1 MAESTVRDG
10 DKGIDLLKSK
20 IGQPLSANRFVVEF
34 EKLPKPFEGLQNDY
48 LRILCQSAS
57 IAGKSIGTNDLFRH
71 YKLPDG
77 TVDYGDTMSFE
88 FICDQNFLD
97 RQIIEE
103 WLRMIHTPLGYESR
117 TILNA
122 DNNNE
127 RPEGHGFSFYNDYI
141 GTAAIHVLRKDGT
154 RASTQRLHDC
164 YVSGYDDISL
174 DMDTGSEG
182 GPMTFSFELT
192 YRYHTMDNSNGGG
205 DVSLNANFI
214 TSRRR
219 SGETELG
226 ESAFQLNGL
235 NKGRRIF
242 DGILQGLKVAGRFNS
257 KLGDLG
263 RRLGSY
269 DTAITR
275 ASNIG
280 RDLGINSE
288 FITQKRRGD

>member
-34 EKLPKPFEGLQNDY
+34 EKLPKPMDGLQNDY
-48 LRILCQSAS
+48 LRILCKSAS

-103 WLRMIHTPLGYESR
+103 WLRMIHTPLGFESR
-117 TILNA
+117 TILNR
-122 DNNNE
+122 DNEFTNDE
-127 RPEGHGFSFYNDYI
+127 RPEGHAFSFYNDYI
-141 GTAAIHVLRKDGT
+141 GTAKIHVLRKDGT
-154 RASTQRLHDC
+154 KASTQTLHEC

-192 YRYHTMDNSNGGG
+192 YRYHTMDYSNAGG
-205 DVSLNANFI
+205 DVSLTLPDAGNF
-214 TSRRR
+214 
-219 SGETELG
+219 EL
-226 ESAFQLNGL
+226 SGL

-263 RRLGSY
+263 KRLGSY

-288 FITQKRRGD
+288 FITQKRRGG

>member
-34 EKLPKPFEGLQNDY
+34 EKLPEPFKGLQNDY
-48 LRILCQSAS
+48 LRILCKSAS
-57 IAGKSIGTNDLFRH
+57 IAGKSIGTNDLFRQ

-77 TVDYGDTMSFE
+77 TVDYGDTMNFE

-103 WLRMIHTPLGYESR
+103 WLRMIHTPLGFESR

-154 RASTQRLHDC
+154 RASTQRLHEC
-164 YVSGYDDISL
+164 YVSGYDDLSL
-174 DMDTGSEG
+174 DMDTGSEA
-182 GPMTFSFELT
+182 GPMTFGFELT
-192 YRYHTMDNSNGGG
+192 YRYHTMDYSNAGG
-205 DVSLNANFI
+205 DVSLTQPKAGNF
-214 TSRRR
+214 
-219 SGETELG
+219 EL
-226 ESAFQLNGL
+226 SGL

-242 DGILQGLKVAGRFNS
+242 DAVLQGLKVAGRFNS

-269 DTAITR
+269 DTAISR

-280 RDLGINSE
+280 RDLGIGSE
-288 FITQKRRGD
+288 FITNKRRGGD

>member
-10 DKGIDLLKSK
+10 DKGIDLLKSR
-20 IGQPLSANRFVVEF
+20 IGQPLSANRFVVTF
-34 EKLPKPFEGLQNDY
+34 EKLPKDLDFAKNDY
-48 LRILCQSAS
+48 LSILCKSAT
-57 IAGKSIGTNDLFRH
+57 IAGKSIGTNDLFRQ

-88 FICDQNFLD
+88 FICDQDFLD
-97 RQIIEE
+97 KQIIEE
-103 WLRMIHTPLGYESR
+103 WLRSIHTPLGYESR
-117 TILNA
+117 TILNEG
-122 DNNNE
+122 NTNE
-127 RPEGHGFSFYNDYI
+127 RPEGHAFSFYNDYI
-141 GTAAIHVLRKDGT
+141 GTAAVHVLRKDGT
-154 RASTQRLHDC
+154 LAATQRLHEC
-164 YVSGYDDISL
+164 YVTGFDDLSL

-192 YRYHTMDNSNGGG
+192 YRYHTLEYTNAGG
-205 DVSLNANFI
+205 DVSLTQPKAGNF
-214 TSRRR
+214 
-219 SGETELG
+219 EL
-226 ESAFQLNGL
+226 SGL

-242 DGILQGLKVAGRFNS
+242 DAVLQGLKVAGRFNS